1 MPLDPQA
8 AKLLELLKMLGL
20 PPVEMLSPIAARAQ
34 VAPVRGVPQPVF
46 RVADRQI
53 PGSAGPLPVRVYWPE
68 PRQTQDAPPPVV
80 VFFHGGGWVLC
91 NLETHDAACRGLA
104 NAAECVVV
112 AVDYRLAPEHKF
124 PAAVED
130 AFAATKWVTEHAAE
144 LGVDPLR
151 VVVAGDSAGGN
162 LAAAV
167 CLMAKELGG
176 CRPAYQVLIYP
187 VTNYAFETASYRDNA
202 EGYMLTRSAMIWF
215 WDQYLARPE
224 DGSHPYA
231 SPLRAADLS
240 GLPPALVLTAEYD
253 PLRDE
258 GEAYAARLQAAGV
271 AVQTRRYDGM
281 IHGFLRRG
289 DVFDRAHEMLQE
301 IGQVLRN
308 AFS

>member
-68 PRQTQDAPPPVV
+68 PSQTQDAPPPVV

-258 GEAYAARLQAAGV
+258 GEAYAVRLQAAGV

>member
-53 PGSAGPLPVRVYWPE
+53 SGSAGPLPVRVYWPE
-68 PRQTQDAPPPVV
+68 PSQTQDAPPPVV